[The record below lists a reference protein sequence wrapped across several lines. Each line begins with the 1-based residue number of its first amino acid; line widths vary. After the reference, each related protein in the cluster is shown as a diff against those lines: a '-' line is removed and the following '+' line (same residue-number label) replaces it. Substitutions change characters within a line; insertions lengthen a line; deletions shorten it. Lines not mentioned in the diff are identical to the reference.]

1 MPPLDT
7 SAVARL
13 EEIRAAGLER
23 QLKTIEREG
32 GAKLLCRGIS
42 YISFS
47 CNDYL
52 GLSLHPEVIAAA
64 ETALHR
70 YGAGAGASRLVTGSH
85 PVYLELESMLAK
97 VKKTEAALVVG
108 SGYLANVGLI
118 SALAGKDDLIVAD
131 KLVHACILDGIK
143 LSGATLVRFRHND
156 VEHAR
161 TILKDKRK
169 KYQQCFVITETVF
182 SMDGDLAPVA
192 ELKKL
197 AESQDATLITDDAHG
212 LGIIKSSA
220 RAHIQM
226 GTLSKAAGSY
236 GGYICASKPVI
247 KLLTNTMRSMIFST
261 GLPPASVAASTAAL
275 QIMQKHPELAEKA
288 LGHAKMFAA
297 RLDLPEPLSTIVPLV
312 LGSEKKAVQAAEKIA
327 KHGFWVGAIR
337 PPAVPKGTAR
347 LRFTFSALHQAADI
361 SRLVAAIRS
370 EGIV

>member
-7 SAVARL
+7 SAAARL

-23 QLKTIEREG
+23 QIKTTEREG
-32 GAKLLCRGIS
+32 GAKLICRGKS

-52 GLSLHPEVIAAA
+52 GLSLHPEVVSAA
-64 ETALHR
+64 ETALQR

-85 PVYLELESMLAK
+85 PVYLELESLLARL
-97 VKKTEAALVVG
+97 KKTERAVVVG
-108 SGYLANVGLI
+108 SGYLANLGLI

-131 KLVHACILDGIK
+131 KLVHACIIDGIR
-143 LSGATLVRFRHND
+143 LSGATLARFRHND
-156 VEHAR
+156 IAHAR
-161 TILKDKRK
+161 EILKDKRK
-169 KYQQCFVITETVF
+169 KYRQCFIITETVF

-197 AESQDATLITDDAHG
+197 AESHDATLITDDAHG
-212 LGIIKSSA
+212 LGILKSPA

-236 GGYICASKPVI
+236 GGYICASEAVI
-247 KLLTNTMRSMIFST
+247 KLLTNTMRSLIFST
-261 GLPPASVAASTAAL
+261 GLPPSSVAASIAAL
-275 QIMQKHPELAEKA
+275 KIMQKQPQLSEKA

-297 RLDLPEPLSTIVPLV
+297 RLDLPEPVSTIVPLV
-312 LGSEKKAVQAAEKIA
+312 LGSEKKAMQAAEKIA
-327 KHGFWVGAIR
+327 KHGFWVRAIR

-347 LRFTFSALHQAADI
+347 LRFTFSALHEAVDI